1 MGDTATRGRATT
13 RRQGETGKS
22 DDARRGD
29 RATRGRSLRVP
40 ESARPGVS
48 ASRVPTSSSLTG
60 PESPPPTWTLP
71 HGWRLHYLPITGSTN
86 DDARD
91 LALAGSP
98 ERTVV
103 LADEQRAGRGRL
115 GRLWLAPRGSS
126 LLFSIVLRRALEAI
140 HCTAACSVAVTEAV
154 EQITSLK
161 PRIKWP
167 NDVMVRDLKVCGVL
181 TEVLTHGGRKAAIV
195 GIGLNVNLD
204 PEDAGLPATAT
215 SLAHECGTVLS
226 RAAVLRAILERLDAY
241 LALDDAALGATV
253 QTRWESLLWRRW
265 QEVQIDQ
272 SGASLSGVVE
282 GLAPLGALRIRTAGG
297 VVEVA
302 VGDVS

>member
-1 MGDTATRGRATT
+1 LNDDAVT
-13 RRQGETGKS
+13 RRQDDAAKS
-22 DDARRGD
+22 DDAG
-29 RATRGRSLRVP
+29 TRGQGDAGKMSPRLRVP
-40 ESARPGVS
+40 ASPRHGV
-48 ASRVPTSSSLTG
+48 P
-60 PESPPPTWTLP
+60 PPPTWTLP
-71 HGWRLHYLPITGSTN
+71 PGWRLHYLPITGSTN

-282 GLAPLGALRIRTAGG
+282 GLAPSGALLIRTAGG

-302 VGDVS
+302 VADVS